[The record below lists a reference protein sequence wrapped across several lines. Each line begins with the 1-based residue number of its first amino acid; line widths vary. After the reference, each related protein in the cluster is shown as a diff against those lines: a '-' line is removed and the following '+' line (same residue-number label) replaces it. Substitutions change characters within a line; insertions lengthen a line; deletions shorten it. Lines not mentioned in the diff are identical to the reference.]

1 MTKPP
6 QNPKCRAK
14 HSAYPESTLPCS
26 CPQRPDDYMR
36 RPEPEKLPVVSLE
49 ECYERGIIPRPRKP

>member
-1 MTKPP
+1 MTPP
-6 QNPKCRAK
+6 QNPKCRAN

-36 RPEPEKLPVVSLE
+36 RSGLPVVPLE
-49 ECYERGIIPRPRKP
+49 ECYRLGIIPRPRLPRP